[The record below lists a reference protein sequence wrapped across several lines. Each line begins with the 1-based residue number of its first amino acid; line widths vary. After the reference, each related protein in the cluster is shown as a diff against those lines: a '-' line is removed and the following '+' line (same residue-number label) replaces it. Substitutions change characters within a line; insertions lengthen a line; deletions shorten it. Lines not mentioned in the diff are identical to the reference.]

1 MPHIAEDARAAGSR
15 GIRWMVLAMAAFI
28 ANDTL
33 VKVASASLPA
43 PQLIGVR
50 GLFACALI
58 MTVARASGTLLQ
70 PRQMAQGWVA
80 LRALVDAAATFG
92 YLFSLFHLPLANAT
106 AINMATPLF
115 ITLAVASRGARVGWR
130 RWTATALG
138 FAGVLL
144 VIQPSA
150 GGFNAWAWL
159 CLAATFA
166 HAMRDLMTARIPRAL
181 PSLAIVLATA
191 MAVTAVALAWTAVE
205 GWQPMTAAQLG
216 GLAAAAVFL
225 ASGYFALVKA
235 TRDADLSLVAPFRY
249 SGLLL
254 ALLLG
259 WLLWGDVP
267 NALAWCGIAL
277 IVAAGAYLLRAPPR
291 AQAGK

>member
-1 MPHIAEDARAAGSR
+1 MPHIAEDAKAVGNR

-28 ANDTL
+28 ANDSL
-33 VKVASASLPA
+33 VKLASASLPA

-58 MTVARASGTLLQ
+58 MAVARASGTVLQ

-80 LRALVDAAATFG
+80 LRAVVDAAATFG

-106 AINMATPLF
+106 AINMTTPLF
-115 ITLAVASRGARVGWR
+115 ITLAVATRVRVGWR
-130 RWTATALG
+130 RWMATALG
-138 FAGVLL
+138 FSGVLL
-144 VIQPSA
+144 VIQPRA

-166 HAMRDLMTARIPRAL
+166 HALRDLMTARIARSL

-191 MAVTAVALAWTAVE
+191 TAVTAVALAWTTFE
-205 GWQPMTAAQLG
+205 GWKPMAPMQAG
-216 GLAAAAVFL
+216 GLAAAALFL
-225 ASGYFALVKA
+225 ATGYFALVKA

-267 NALAWCGIAL
+267 NVLAWCGIAL
-277 IVAAGAYLLRAPPR
+277 IVAAGAYLLRAPQR
-291 AQAGK
+291 AQSDL

>member
-1 MPHIAEDARAAGSR
+1 
-15 GIRWMVLAMAAFI
+15 MVLAMAAFI
-28 ANDTL
+28 ANDSL
-33 VKVASASLPA
+33 VKLASASLPA

-58 MTVARASGTLLQ
+58 LAVARASGVVLP
-70 PRQMAQGWVA
+70 PRQMGQGWVA

-92 YLFSLFHLPLANAT
+92 YLFSLFNLPLANAT

-115 ITLAVASRGARVGWR
+115 ITLAVATRGAPVGWR
-130 RWTATALG
+130 RWMATAVG
-138 FAGVLL
+138 FTGVLL
-144 VIQPSA
+144 IIQPSA
-150 GGFNAWAWL
+150 GGFNGWAWL
-159 CLAATFA
+159 CLVATLA
-166 HAMRDLMTARIPRAL
+166 HALRDLMTARIPRAL

-191 MAVTAVALAWTAVE
+191 MAVTAVALGWTAVQ
-205 GWQPMTAAQLG
+205 GWQPMTLAQVG

-225 ASGYFALVKA
+225 ATGYFALVKA
-235 TRDADLSLVAPFRY
+235 TRGTDLSLVAPFRY

-254 ALLLG
+254 ALVLG

-267 NALAWCGIAL
+267 NLLAWCGIAL

-291 AQAGK
+291 APAND

>member
-1 MPHIAEDARAAGSR
+1 
-15 GIRWMVLAMAAFI
+15 MAAFI

-33 VKVASASLPA
+33 VKLTSASLPA

-58 MTVARASGTLLQ
+58 LAVARASGTALR
-70 PRQMAQGWVA
+70 PRQLAQGWVA
-80 LRALVDAAATFG
+80 LRALVDGAATFG

-115 ITLAVASRGARVGWR
+115 ITVALAARGAPVGWR
-130 RWTATALG
+130 RWAATSIG
-138 FAGVLL
+138 FGGVLL

-166 HAMRDLMTARIPRAL
+166 HALRDLVTARIARAL
-181 PSLAIVLATA
+181 PSLAIALATA
-191 MAVTAVALAWTAVE
+191 VTVTAVALAWTTAA
-205 GWQPMTAAQLG
+205 GWQPMTPAQAAS
-216 GLAAAAVFL
+216 LAAAAAFL
-225 ASGYFALVKA
+225 ATGYHALVQA
-235 TRDADLSLVAPFRY
+235 TRGVDLSLVAPFRY

-267 NALAWCGIAL
+267 NALAWSGIAL
-277 IVAAGAYLLRAPPR
+277 IVAAGVYLLHAPPAAR
-291 AQAGK
+291 ARA